1 MNREYLD
8 ALYKEFLNYE
18 VFSFNAAKYSR
29 YDKSDDEKYFYNGN
43 SSILFTELSINPDD
57 VIIKPALSYVPDIR
71 KKFTI
76 RYNQKTSTGYLQEFT
91 IWNELPYLK
100 DFPYTGIHIKT
111 IFPKENTIVKP
122 GDLLFTYENF
132 KCYSQVHHAI
142 DYSNAE
148 ILKYDDYKI
157 LDNLNTWLLANDH
170 LAICSGLV
178 DTYFR
183 SKFDGTTPKLRNG
196 TIDYQKLYRLWLDS

>member
-1 MNREYLD
+1 MNKEYLD

-29 YDKSDDEKYFYNGN
+29 YDKPDDEKFFYNGN
-43 SSILFTELSINPDD
+43 SSILFTGLSINPDD

-76 RYNQKTSTGYLQEFT
+76 RHKQKTSTDYLQEFT
-91 IWNELPYLK
+91 IWNNLPYLE
-100 DFPYTGIHIKT
+100 DFPYIGIHIKT

-122 GDLLFTYENF
+122 GDLLFTYENL

-142 DYSNAE
+142 DNSNVD
-148 ILKYDDYKI
+148 IFKYDDYKI
-157 LDNLNTWLLANDH
+157 IDDFNTWLLANEH
-170 LAICSGLV
+170 LGISSGKV
-178 DTYFR
+178 DKYFQT
-183 SKFDGTTPKLRNG
+183 KFDGTIPKFRNG
-196 TIDYQKLYRLWLDS
+196 TVDYQKLYKLWLHS